1 MKPAPRCVL
10 GLALL
15 MLSQSAW
22 PQDQDRESELA
33 CLAEALSFEGRGEG
47 LHGMVAIALVIKNRV
62 AARRYPSSVCEVVHQ
77 GPRSKGSSSRAC
89 QFSYWC
95 DGKAEFISDPG
106 SWSQAQLIAG
116 GVLHSL
122 VDMPPVGAATHY
134 HSTKCTPAWASKL
147 RFLGQIKRHKFYV
160 E

>member
-1 MKPAPRCVL
+1 MKPATRYVL

-15 MLSQSAW
+15 MLSQGAW

-33 CLAEALSFEGRGEG
+33 CLAEALYFEGRGEG

-62 AARRYPSSVCEVVHQ
+62 ASRRYPNSVCEVVHQ
-77 GPRSKGSSSRAC
+77 GPRSKGSSSRSC

-116 GVLHSL
+116 GVLPSL

-147 RFLGQIKRHKFYV
+147 RFLGQIKGHKFYV